1 MEKFTR
7 GGVLVKKG
15 AKGGF
20 VTKTSWRTDFRRN
33 YSLYLMALPGIVFFF
48 ILSYIPIG
56 FLVVAFQNYKAA
68 RGILGSTFV
77 GLKNFRDLFGDFMF
91 PTILKNTIILNLLK
105 IFLTFP
111 MPVVLALC
119 FNEMPGRKIKGAL
132 QSVVYLP
139 HFFSWVII
147 YGIMNAM
154 LNTNSGLLNQV
165 IVALGGSEIPF
176 LSKPGMFRGI
186 MVLSE
191 IWKEAGWGSII
202 YIAALSGI
210 SPELYEAAKIDGASR
225 IKQIWHVSLPGI
237 RDTIVILFI
246 LSIGSLM
253 SGSFEQ
259 VLVLK
264 NSAVQDVAEIIPTY
278 VYDKGIVNFKI
289 SYASAVGLFQS
300 VIGFVLVLFTNITA
314 KKMGGT
320 ALW

>member
-1 MEKFTR
+1 M
-7 GGVLVKKG
+7 KKG
-15 AKGGF
+15 
-20 VTKTSWRTDFRRN
+20 TKKRYASNVSWRTDLRRN

-77 GLKNFRDLFGDFMF
+77 GMKNFQDLFSDFMF
-91 PTILKNTIILNLLK
+91 PTILKNTIILNLMK

-119 FNEMPGRKIKGAL
+119 FNEMPAKKVKGSI
-132 QSVVYLP
+132 QSIVYLP

-147 YGIMNAM
+147 YGIMNSM
-154 LNTNSGLLNQV
+154 LNTNSGLVNQL
-165 IVALGGSEIPF
+165 IVALGGTEIPF
-176 LSKPGMFRGI
+176 LSKPSMFRPI

-225 IKQIWHVSLPGI
+225 LRQIWHVSLPGI

-300 VIGFVLVLFTNITA
+300 IIGFVLVLFTNLTA
-314 KKMGGT
+314 KKLGGN

>member
-1 MEKFTR
+1 MKKREKAQFSSRIT
-7 GGVLVKKG
+7 
-15 AKGGF
+15 
-20 VTKTSWRTDFRRN
+20 WRTDLRRN
-33 YSLYLMALPGIVFFF
+33 YSLYLMALPGLVFFF

-68 RGILGSTFV
+68 RGILGSTWV
-77 GLKNFRDLFGDFMF
+77 GFKNFQTLFSDFMF
-91 PTILKNTIILNLLK
+91 PTILRNTIILNVLK

-119 FNEMPGRKIKGAL
+119 FNEMRPTKFKGL
-132 QSVVYLP
+132 MQSVVYLP

-147 YGIMNAM
+147 YGILNSM
-154 LNTNSGLLNQV
+154 LNTNSGLLNQL
-165 IVALGGSEIPF
+165 IVALGFDPIPF
-176 LSKPGMFRGI
+176 LAKPGMFRPL
-186 MVLSE
+186 MVISD

-210 SPELYEAAKIDGASR
+210 SPELYEAARIDGANR
-225 IKQIWHVSLPGI
+225 MRQIWHVSLPGI
-237 RDTIVILFI
+237 RDTIIILFI

-259 VLVLK
+259 VFTMM
-264 NSAVQDVAEIIPTY
+264 NSSTQEVAEIIPTY

-300 VIGFVLVLFTNITA
+300 AIGFVLVVFTNAFA
-314 KKMGGT
+314 KKMGGS

>member
-1 MEKFTR
+1 MKR
-7 GGVLVKKG
+7 RSNS
-15 AKGGF
+15 AKSGNI
-20 VTKTSWRTDFRRN
+20 TWRADLRRN
-33 YSLYLMALPGIVFFF
+33 YSLYAMALPGIVFFF

-68 RGILGSTFV
+68 RGVFGSSFV
-77 GLKNFRDLFGDFMF
+77 GMKNFNALFTDFMF
-91 PTILKNTIILNLLK
+91 PVILKNTIILNLLK
-105 IFLTFP
+105 IFLCFP
-111 MPVVLALC
+111 MPVLLALC
-119 FNEMPGRKIKGAL
+119 FNEMRPTKYKGL
-132 QSVVYLP
+132 MQSVVYLP

-147 YGIMNAM
+147 YGIMNSM
-154 LNTNSGLLNQV
+154 LNTSSGLLNQL
-165 IVALGGSEIPF
+165 IEALGGKAVPF
-176 LSKPGMFRGI
+176 LSKPGMFRPI
-186 MVLSE
+186 MVISQ
-191 IWKEAGWGSII
+191 IWKEAGWSSII

-210 SPELYEAAKIDGASR
+210 NPELYEAARIDGASR
-225 IKQIWHVSLPGI
+225 LRQIWHVSLPGI

-264 NSAVQDVAEIIPTY
+264 NSAVQEVAEIIPTY

-300 VIGFVLVLFTNITA
+300 FIGFLLVVASNMLA
-314 KKMGGT
+314 KKMGGN

>member
-1 MEKFTR
+1 MKRRSNT
-7 GGVLVKKG
+7 
-15 AKGGF
+15 
-20 VTKTSWRTDFRRN
+20 TKSGKITWRVDLRRN
-33 YSLYLMALPGIVFFF
+33 CSLYVMALPGIVFFF

-68 RGILGSTFV
+68 RGIFGSSFV
-77 GLKNFRDLFGDFMF
+77 GLKNFSALFTDFMF
-91 PTILKNTIILNLLK
+91 PVILKNTIILNLLK
-105 IFLTFP
+105 IFLCFP
-111 MPVVLALC
+111 MPVLLALC
-119 FNEMPGRKIKGAL
+119 FNEMRPTKYKGL
-132 QSVVYLP
+132 MQSTVYLP

-147 YGIMNAM
+147 YGIMNSM
-154 LNTNSGLLNQV
+154 LNTSSGLLNQL
-165 IVALGGSEIPF
+165 IEALGGKTVPF
-176 LSKPGMFRGI
+176 LSKPGMFRSI
-186 MVLSE
+186 MVISD
-191 IWKEAGWGSII
+191 IWKEAGWSSII

-210 SPELYEAAKIDGASR
+210 NPELYEAARIDGASR
-225 IKQIWHVSLPGI
+225 LRQIWHVSLPGI

-264 NSAVQDVAEIIPTY
+264 NSAVQEVAEIIPTY

-300 VIGFVLVLFTNITA
+300 FIGFLLVVGSNLLA
-314 KKMGGT
+314 KKMGGN

>member
-1 MEKFTR
+1 MKRR
-7 GGVLVKKG
+7 GKSKQDGSI
-15 AKGGF
+15 
-20 VTKTSWRTDFRRN
+20 SWRADLRRN
-33 YSLYLMALPGIVFFF
+33 YSLYAMALPGIVFFF

-68 RGILGSTFV
+68 RGVFGSTFV
-77 GLKNFRDLFGDFMF
+77 GMKNFNDLFSDFMF
-91 PTILKNTIILNLLK
+91 PVILRNTIILNLLK
-105 IFLTFP
+105 ILLCFP
-111 MPVVLALC
+111 MPVLLALC
-119 FNEMPGRKIKGAL
+119 FNEMRPTKYKGFM

-147 YGIMNAM
+147 YGIMNSM
-154 LNTNSGLLNQV
+154 LNTSSGLLNQL
-165 IVALGGSEIPF
+165 IESLGGKAIPF
-176 LSKPGMFRGI
+176 LSRPGMFRPI
-186 MVLSE
+186 MVISE
-191 IWKEAGWGSII
+191 IWKEAGWSSII

-210 SPELYEAAKIDGASR
+210 NPELYEAARIDGASR
-225 IKQIWHVSLPGI
+225 LRQIWHVSLPGI

-246 LSIGSLM
+246 LSIGSLI

-300 VIGFVLVLFTNITA
+300 IIGFVLVIGSNMFA
-314 KKMGGT
+314 KKMGGNT
-320 ALW
+320 LW

>member
-1 MEKFTR
+1 MKRVFMENAAAARTR
-7 GGVLVKKG
+7 KD
-15 AKGGF
+15 
-20 VTKTSWRTDFRRN
+20 RTWFRRDW
-33 YSLYLMALPGIVFFF
+33 SLYLMAAPGLVFFF
-48 ILSYIPIG
+48 VLSYIPIG

-77 GLKNFRDLFGDFMF
+77 GLKNFQKLFGDFMF
-91 PTILKNTIILNLLK
+91 PMILKNTIILNLLK

-111 MPVVLALC
+111 MPIVLALC
-119 FNEMPGRKIKGAL
+119 FNEMTARRLKGTM
-132 QSVVYLP
+132 QSIVYLP
-139 HFFSWVII
+139 HFFSWVIL
-147 YGIMNAM
+147 YGIMNSM
-154 LNTNSGLLNQV
+154 LNTTSGLVNQI
-165 IVALGGSEIPF
+165 IVALGGSAVPF
-176 LSKPGMFRGI
+176 LSSPGMFRPI

-225 IKQIWHVSLPGI
+225 LRQIWHVSLPGI
-237 RDTIVILFI
+237 RDTVVILFI

-264 NSAVQDVAEIIPTY
+264 NSAVKDVAEIIPTY
-278 VYDKGIVNFKI
+278 VYDKGIVDFKI

-300 VIGFVLVLFTNITA
+300 VIGFVLVVLTNWGA
-314 KKMGGT
+314 KKLGGS

>member
-119 FNEMPGRKIKGAL
+119 FNEMPGRKIKGTL

-165 IVALGGSEIPF
+165 I
-176 LSKPGMFRGI
+176 
-186 MVLSE
+186 
-191 IWKEAGWGSII
+191 
-202 YIAALSGI
+202 I
-210 SPELYEAAKIDGASR
+210 SPGCAFFSVFQAIA
-225 IKQIWHVSLPGI
+225 
-237 RDTIVILFI
+237 
-246 LSIGSLM
+246 
-253 SGSFEQ
+253 
-259 VLVLK
+259 
-264 NSAVQDVAEIIPTY
+264 SAVQPNPHRQSKLKPGRLKSMADRVVAYEISFRQKRT
-278 VYDKGIVNFKI
+278 
-289 SYASAVGLFQS
+289 SAVR
-300 VIGFVLVLFTNITA
+300 A
-314 KKMGGT
+314 
-320 ALW
+320 